1 MTKEC
6 LSFVT
11 IKNVFYR
18 TSKPRYFLDKTE
30 FTAIYITLLMKVFH
44 ICAKSGSAPELSSK
58 PRALLSDKPVVDS
71 IEPRA
76 PISIMYVPK
85 SPFLER
91 VLCAPTPQYFFFTRA
106 LVVPTRS
113 VFCKLQCLRK
123 RLIGAQKAVWKEIRN
138 KNPLIHPH
146 QADSV
151 TINVSPNIT
160 FLE

>member
-1 MTKEC
+1 
-6 LSFVT
+6 
-11 IKNVFYR
+11 
-18 TSKPRYFLDKTE
+18 
-30 FTAIYITLLMKVFH
+30 MKVFH

-58 PRALLSDKPVVDS
+58 PRALLTDKPVVDS

-123 RLIGAQKAVWKEIRN
+123 RLIGAQKKQSE
-138 KNPLIHPH
+138 K
-146 QADSV
+146 
-151 TINVSPNIT
+151 TT
-160 FLE
+160 